1 MGNCIMSSNLIVSAN
16 FYLFLFAMFYSY
28 ILLSEKDGKYY
39 YGSTNNLQNRLLKH
53 NKGDVKSTKHR
64 RPLKIHFFEEFNTR
78 SEAFQRE
85 HFYKSIVGY
94 NWLKQNNIILYQ
106 TLILYSPNSIQKDIV
121 KIANTHDFFFSYSV
135 HFFCYKIFYIF

>member
-1 MGNCIMSSNLIVSAN
+1 MYPLLKPIANNAIFAVLQKRRGVRVVEGARLESVYMGNCIMSSNLIVSAN

-94 NWLKQNNIILYQ
+94 NWLKQNNII
-106 TLILYSPNSIQKDIV
+106 
-121 KIANTHDFFFSYSV
+121 
-135 HFFCYKIFYIF
+135 

>member
-1 MGNCIMSSNLIVSAN
+1 VVEGARLESVYMGNCIMSSNLIVSAN

-94 NWLKQNNIILYQ
+94 NWLKQNNII
-106 TLILYSPNSIQKDIV
+106 
-121 KIANTHDFFFSYSV
+121 
-135 HFFCYKIFYIF
+135 

>member
-1 MGNCIMSSNLIVSAN
+1 MLHITNNKGDVSEWLSEGLLRIRSTPGLKDSFGESVYMGNCIMSSNLIVSAN

-94 NWLKQNNIILYQ
+94 NWLKQNNII
-106 TLILYSPNSIQKDIV
+106 
-121 KIANTHDFFFSYSV
+121 
-135 HFFCYKIFYIF
+135 

>member
-1 MGNCIMSSNLIVSAN
+1 MSSNLIVSAN

-94 NWLKQNNIILYQ
+94 NWLKQNNII
-106 TLILYSPNSIQKDIV
+106 
-121 KIANTHDFFFSYSV
+121 
-135 HFFCYKIFYIF
+135 